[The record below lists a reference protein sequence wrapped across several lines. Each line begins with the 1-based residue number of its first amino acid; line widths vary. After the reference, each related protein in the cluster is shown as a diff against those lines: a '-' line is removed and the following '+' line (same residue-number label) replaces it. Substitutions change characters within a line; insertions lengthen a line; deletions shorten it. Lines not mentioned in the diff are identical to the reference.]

1 MTKKIAVMN
10 QKGGVGKT
18 TIADEIAY
26 ELEARGRSVGFMNF
40 DAQGGAVHSATVI
53 DGTEDYVVIDTPGH
67 MDKDFMKVAS
77 LADVVIIPTTPG
89 REEMVPLVRSYDAAR
104 QAKDTVIGVVLNRFE
119 ENQLVDKDFLRFV
132 QNAEMPIWGI
142 IPKATGI
149 SQAHAMYSSVSEYL
163 GEKSKVAQ
171 AFKSLVDK
179 IEEA

>member
-26 ELEARGRSVGFMNF
+26 ILEARGHSVGFLNF
-40 DAQGGAVHSATVI
+40 DTQGGAVHSVTVN
-53 DGTEDYVVIDTPGH
+53 DGSEDYVVIDTPGH
-67 MDKDFMKVAS
+67 MDKDFPKVAA
-77 LADVVIIPTTPG
+77 LADVIVIPTTPG
-89 REEMVPLVRSYDAAR
+89 REEMVPLVRSYDVAK
-104 QAKDTVIGVVLNRFE
+104 QAKDAKVGVILNRFDE
-119 ENQLVDKDFLRFV
+119 KQLVDRDFLRFV

-149 SQAHAMYSSVSEYL
+149 SQAHAMYSSVAEFL
-163 GEKSKVAQ
+163 GTNSKAAK
-171 AFKSLVDK
+171 AFESLVDK